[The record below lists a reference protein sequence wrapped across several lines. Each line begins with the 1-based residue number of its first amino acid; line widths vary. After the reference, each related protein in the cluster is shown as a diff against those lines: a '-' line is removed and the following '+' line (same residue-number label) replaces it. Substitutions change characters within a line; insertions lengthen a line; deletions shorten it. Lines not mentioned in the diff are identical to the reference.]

1 VSFRLDV
8 QRKVSDSVVAAIDG
22 ELESAIES
30 LSVTDPARRP
40 AAVHDARKHLKKAR
54 SALRLVRSALGT
66 RTARHLNDEL
76 RAVAATLSARRD
88 ADVLATTVDSLHER
102 YAGQIPGST
111 FEALRERLAQQAP
124 SAEVEGDN
132 QTRVDRLVDART
144 ELGAANFGRVKW
156 STVVAGIDRSYR
168 RGRKGYASADATE
181 ELHEWRKRAKDLWY
195 HHRLIKGA
203 YPRVVGAYAKDAH
216 ELSDLLGDDH
226 DLAVL
231 RVAIVH
237 QDPPAATAPVDLDPV
252 VDLIDERRD
261 ELQAQARSLARRVY
275 AENPK
280 AFARRTRKYLR
291 AFRDDRRAANRVGPV
306 AG

>member
-1 VSFRLDV
+1 M
-8 QRKVSDSVVAAIDG
+8 
-22 ELESAIES
+22 
-30 LSVTDPARRP
+30 
-40 AAVHDARKHLKKAR
+40 
-54 SALRLVRSALGT
+54 
-66 RTARHLNDEL
+66 
-76 RAVAATLSARRD
+76 
-88 ADVLATTVDSLHER
+88 
-102 YAGQIPGST
+102 
-111 FEALRERLAQQAP
+111 
-124 SAEVEGDN
+124 EGDN
-132 QTRVDRLVDART
+132 QTRVDRLIDART
-144 ELGAANFGRVKW
+144 ELGATNFGRVKW

-306 AG
+306 AR